1 MSPLCTPN
9 QKLYPNELLLSGL
22 KILRTPCELL
32 TYPLGSVSQTG
43 CRDTFV
49 SRQKIKYLFIII
61 IWLVLSVYFK

>member
-1 MSPLCTPN
+1 M
-9 QKLYPNELLLSGL
+9 SGL